1 MDLQKFKETYK
12 QVITE
17 STNDSELR
25 NFIRSIVEEV
35 LSEDEFN
42 MDQYTDKEKPEQ
54 IETVK
59 DAENFFKNFLE
70 VNNFDTNKVEF
81 NVRNSPTSA
90 TGKFLEIFTK
100 NLKILDAYLQYL
112 IKLRGNDPRKVW
124 SNTFGFNVVGA
135 RHVFTYLQNRY
146 GGWIYIDPGKQED
159 RDLSKY
165 GPGASSD

>member
-1 MDLQKFKETYK
+1 MNYTKFREAYK

-17 STNDSELR
+17 SNDSELR
-25 NFIRSIVEEV
+25 NYIRSIVEEV

-42 MDQYTDKEKPEQ
+42 MDQYTEKPKQ
-54 IETVK
+54 IENIENVK
-59 DAENFFKNFLE
+59 DAENFFKNFLKE
-70 VNNFDTNKVEF
+70 NNFDISEVEF

-100 NLKILDAYLQYL
+100 KLKILDAYLKYL

-124 SNTFGFNVVGA
+124 SDTFGFNVVGA
-135 RHVFTYLQNRY
+135 RHVFTYLQSGF

-159 RDLSKY
+159 PDLSKY
-165 GPGASSD
+165 GPVVSSD